1 VTKIYKNR
9 FERLNK
15 SRQTLCSPY
24 GPMQE
29 TSENTK
35 MYFLKV
41 NKYQNERNVLC
52 LCFNCSA
59 ALSAPFY
66 DDTSDLIS

>member
-1 VTKIYKNR
+1 MFTVWSNARNVIKHSNV
-9 FERLNK
+9 
-15 SRQTLCSPY
+15 
-24 GPMQE
+24 
-29 TSENTK
+29 
-35 MYFLKV
+35 FLKV